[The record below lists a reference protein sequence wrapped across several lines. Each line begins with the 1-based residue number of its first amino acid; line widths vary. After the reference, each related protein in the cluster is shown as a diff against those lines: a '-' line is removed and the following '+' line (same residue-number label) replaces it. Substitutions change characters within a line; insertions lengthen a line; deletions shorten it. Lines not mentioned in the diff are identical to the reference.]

1 MNRFLTTDL
10 GQIAAQELDFEV
22 LLRTAVFKSTNQLMA
37 YLFQQVADRID
48 AAYQPK
54 RGYVYKGRV
63 EVTVDCLFGF
73 FPLQRDYYHHEGKH
87 LGHYP
92 TDAALGLEAGGK
104 TPALARLV
112 CLEGADEASY
122 QKAEEHLR
130 DTGGIHISARQ
141 IQRLVQ
147 SVGPGAQAWQE
158 REALV
163 PLPGTKPVPL
173 MYLSGDASGVP
184 MRPEELEDRAGKQ
197 PDGSAKTRMAYLGCV
212 FTQHKTDEKGHP
224 VRDYESTTYVSNLG
238 PLEEF
243 GPLLRQEA
251 IRRGLGQAQ
260 KVVLL
265 IDGAEGL
272 ENMGHLNFKDAT
284 QIVDFY
290 HGADHAGQVVAALLG
305 SKEHPEYKG
314 RRRRWVRRLLGNG
327 VKNLIEETRLECAGK
342 PQAQPVYEELGYF
355 VHNAERMQYRTFRRQ
370 GLFIGS
376 GVIEAGCKTVIG
388 SRCKQAGMFWSTPGA
403 EHILALRCIYASHR
417 RDQFWKER
425 LNARAARNDCLSLS
439 V

>member
-1 MNRFLTTDL
+1 MTGFLATDL
-10 GQIAAQELDFEV
+10 GQLAVQELDFEV
-22 LLRTAVFKSTNQLMA
+22 LLRAAVFKSTNQLMA
-37 YLFQQVADRID
+37 HLFQKLADRID

-54 RGYVYKGRV
+54 PGYAYKGRV
-63 EVTVDCLFGF
+63 EVTLECIFGSF
-73 FPLQRDYYHHEGKH
+73 QIWRDYYYHEGKQ

-92 TDAALGLEAGGK
+92 TDAALGLEGGK

-130 DTGGIHISARQ
+130 DTGGIRISARQ

-147 SVGPGAQAWQE
+147 SVGAAAQTWQQ
-158 REALV
+158 REALR
-163 PLPGTKPVPL
+163 PLPDTKPAPILYV
-173 MYLSGDASGVP
+173 SGDATGVP
-184 MRPEELEDRAGKQ
+184 MRKEELEGRAGKQ
-197 PDGSAKTRMAYLGCV
+197 PDGSAKTRSAYLGCV
-212 FTQHKTDEKGHP
+212 FTQHRTDEKGHP
-224 VRDYESTTYVSNLG
+224 VRDYESTTYVSSMG

-260 KVVLL
+260 KVVFLV
-265 IDGAEGL
+265 DGAEGL
-272 ENMGHLNFKDAT
+272 ENMGHLNFKDAI

-290 HGADHAGQVVAALLG
+290 HGADHAGDVVQALLG
-305 SKEHPEYKG
+305 SKEHPEYKA
-314 RRRRWVRRLLGNG
+314 RRSRWVRRLLGNG
-327 VKNLIEETRLECAGK
+327 VENLIEETRQECAGK
-342 PQAQPVYEELGYF
+342 PQAQKVYEELGYF
-355 VHNAERMQYRTFRRQ
+355 VHNVQRMQYRTFRRQ

-388 SRCKQAGMFWSTPGA
+388 ARCKQSGMFWSTPGA
-403 EHILALRCIYASHR
+403 ENILALRCIYASHR

-425 LNARAARNDCLSLS
+425 LNTHAAENDCLSLA

>member
-1 MNRFLTTDL
+1 MAGLLATDPSQL
-10 GQIAAQELDFEV
+10 AVRELDFEV
-22 LLRTAVFKSTNQLMA
+22 LLRAALFKSTNQLMG
-37 YLFQQVADRID
+37 YLFQELADRID

-54 RGYVYKGRV
+54 PGYARKGRV
-63 EVTVDCLFGF
+63 EVTLDCIFGSF
-73 FPLQRDYYHHEGKH
+73 KLERDYYYHEGKH

-92 TDAALGLEAGGK
+92 TDAALGLEGGK

-122 QKAEEHLR
+122 QKAQEHLQQ
-130 DTGGIHISARQ
+130 TGGIHISARQ

-147 SVGPGAQAWQE
+147 SVGAAAQTWQE
-158 REALV
+158 REALK
-163 PLPGTKPVPL
+163 PLPQTKPAPIL
-173 MYLSGDASGVP
+173 YISGDATGVP
-184 MRPEELEDRAGKQ
+184 MRKEELEGRKGKQ
-197 PDGSAKTRMAYLGCV
+197 PDGSAKTRSAYLGCA
-212 FTQHKTDEKGHP
+212 FTQHRTDEKGHP
-224 VRDYESTTYVSNLG
+224 VRDYQSTTYVSNMG
-238 PLEEF
+238 PLEDF

-265 IDGAEGL
+265 VDGAEGL
-272 ENMGHLNFKDAT
+272 ENMGRVNFKDAL

-290 HGADHAGQVVAALLG
+290 HGAEHAGDVVEALLG
-305 SKEHPEYKG
+305 SKEHPEYKA

-327 VKNLIEETRLECAGK
+327 VKNLIEETRQECAGK
-342 PQAQPVYEELGYF
+342 PQAQQVYEQLGYF
-355 VHNAERMQYRTFRRQ
+355 VHNIERMQYRTFRRQ

-388 SRCKQAGMFWSTPGA
+388 SRCKQSGMFWSTPGA
-403 EHILALRCIYASHR
+403 ENILALRCIYASRR

-425 LNARAARNDCLSLS
+425 LNTRAAANDCLHLAA
-439 V
+439 